1 VAASAPIGEILCG
14 GGRGGFPAGAEGP
27 GKSRWG
33 QFTEEV
39 FSAKNPLVLPV
50 PKRVVYWPDI
60 GQPVNK
66 NPTLDGI
73 NLYRHR
79 DDATGNPIDLIDA
92 VTDPEPTFSIS
103 AGDHLYVDPDYLQSG
118 AVESYILQ
126 VRTPTLG

>member
-1 VAASAPIGEILCG
+1 MNVRDKPRISARLSCN
-14 GGRGGFPAGAEGP
+14 GRPRLTCALPDHRTRQGRRRPRKSPAGAVN
-27 GKSRWG
+27 
-33 QFTEEV
+33 EEV

-79 DDATGNPIDLIDA
+79 DDATGNRS
-92 VTDPEPTFSIS
+92 T
-103 AGDHLYVDPDYLQSG
+103 
-118 AVESYILQ
+118 
-126 VRTPTLG
+126 

>member
-1 VAASAPIGEILCG
+1 M
-14 GGRGGFPAGAEGP
+14 
-27 GKSRWG
+27 
-33 QFTEEV
+33 
-39 FSAKNPLVLPV
+39 
-50 PKRVVYWPDI
+50 
-60 GQPVNK
+60 NK

-103 AGDHLYVDPDYLQSG
+103 AGDHLYVDPDYLPSG